1 MAKAKSTSPR
11 AAETSARAPQPAKPR
26 VAKASP
32 AKPAL
37 KPKTGRPTKGD
48 LLITLLQRPDGVTA
62 AQMTEATG
70 WQLHSVR
77 GFIAGA
83 VKRKLGHTV
92 TTEKLEGQTVYRI
105 AGGSA
110 SPTMADAG
118 EATA

>member
-1 MAKAKSTSPR
+1 MAKAKSTPPH
-11 AAETSARAPQPAKPR
+11 AAETSARARQSAKPR
-26 VAKASP
+26 VAKAS

-37 KPKTGRPTKGD
+37 EAKTRRPTKGD

-62 AQMTEATG
+62 AQMAEATG

-110 SPTMADAG
+110 SPTTADAG
-118 EATA
+118 KATA

>member
-1 MAKAKSTSPR
+1 MAKAKSTTPR
-11 AAETSARAPQPAKPR
+11 AAKTSAPAPQPAKPR
-26 VAKASP
+26 VAKAGP

-37 KPKTGRPTKGD
+37 KPKTRRPTKGH

-62 AQMTEATG
+62 AQMAEATG

-92 TTEKLEGQTVYRI
+92 TTQKLDGQTVYRI
-105 AGGSA
+105 S
-110 SPTMADAG
+110 D
-118 EATA
+118 EAAA

>member
-1 MAKAKSTSPR
+1 MAKIKSTTPR
-11 AAETSARAPQPAKPR
+11 AAKTSARAPRSPKPPG
-26 VAKASP
+26 AKAS

-37 KPKTGRPTKGD
+37 KPKTRRPTKGD

-62 AQMTEATG
+62 AQMAEATG

-92 TTEKLEGQTVYRI
+92 TTQKLDGQTVYRI
-105 AGGSA
+105 S
-110 SPTMADAG
+110 D
-118 EATA
+118 EAAA